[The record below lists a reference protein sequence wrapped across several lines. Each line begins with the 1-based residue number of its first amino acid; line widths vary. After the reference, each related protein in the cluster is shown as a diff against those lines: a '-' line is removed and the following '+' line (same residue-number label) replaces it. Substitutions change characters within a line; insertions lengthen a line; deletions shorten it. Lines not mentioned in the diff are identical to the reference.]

1 MSRKTIFAS
10 DSKLFLL
17 ICHRVSSHCVLYN
30 LIDIAVYRC
39 YGGEVKGNEGV
50 VSEENGLSQ
59 GYGCREGV
67 CAKSIINDE
76 GLDPNDF

>member
-1 MSRKTIFAS
+1 M
-10 DSKLFLL
+10 
-17 ICHRVSSHCVLYN
+17 
-30 LIDIAVYRC
+30 
-39 YGGEVKGNEGV
+39 KGNEGV

-76 GLDPNDF
+76 GLDPDDF